1 MYLLIVG
8 GVGGRSLEKLRSLA
22 ASGADGLSES
32 TLCCSAGYTVVG
44 ELCIHL
50 VGRRKRRERGGGGGR
65 VGREREQD
73 GWLSAM
79 YNSGGN
85 H

>member
-1 MYLLIVG
+1 MYVYLFIVG

-50 VGRRKRRERGGGGGR
+50 VGGQ
-65 VGREREQD
+65 VGREREKD